1 MIRSGRRACWTHIC
15 RTYPHGALAEE
26 ALALQIEAAANM
38 KSPRAAEFAQQYLRT
53 YPNGRFRQ
61 SARQAISGKRD

>member
-1 MIRSGRRACWTHIC
+1 
-15 RTYPHGALAEE
+15 
-26 ALALQIEAAANM
+26 M
-38 KSPRAAEFAQQYLRT
+38 KSSRAAEFAEQYLRT